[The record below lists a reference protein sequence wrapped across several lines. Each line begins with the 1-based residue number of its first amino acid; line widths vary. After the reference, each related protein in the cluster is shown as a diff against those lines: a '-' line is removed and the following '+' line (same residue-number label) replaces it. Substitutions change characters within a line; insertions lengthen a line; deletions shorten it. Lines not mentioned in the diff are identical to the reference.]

1 MGLFILLTALAETIN
16 DTIKEKIEDTRAE
29 KEKREYENIDFNN
42 IDYVTFDGTE
52 PAYRI
57 ETEEEYDPVN
67 TVALSQMNGA
77 PCYATKTVE
86 YEVPNG
92 ENYCFTIRYK
102 DGSEIYRMFHED
114 SPLTK
119 RLLEYCINDFSKE
132 INEVVDAISNIG
144 LLINEDQELPLMCP
158 HCKTK
163 IPLKSVFCSN
173 CGKKIWD

>member
-1 MGLFILLTALAETIN
+1 MSLFILLAALAETIN
-16 DTIKEKIEDTRAE
+16 ETIKEKIEDTRAE
-29 KEKREYENIDFNN
+29 KEKRKYENIDFNN

-57 ETEEEYDPVN
+57 EVEEEFDPVMTN
-67 TVALSQMNGA
+67 FLSDLDGWA
-77 PCYATKTVE
+77 HYETKEAE
-86 YEVPNG
+86 YEVPDG

-144 LLINEDQELPLMCP
+144 LLVNEDQELPLMCP
-158 HCKTK
+158 HCKAK
-163 IPLKSVFCSN
+163 IPQESVYCCY
-173 CGKKIWD
+173 CGKKI